1 MPTADELGIGAAPY
15 LGGLADTVGE
25 LRRFILDALRTDD
38 FSRCEELLDVM
49 DEIYTV
55 LVTMDYPDAVTRG
68 LRRSTDMVRGILE
81 RTRGDLTVALRQ
93 RRLEERLAE
102 ARESIQLE
110 AASDEELQMSVSNGM
125 RPVHPG
131 EILGEE
137 LQELGMSA
145 NALAAALG
153 VPTNRITAILKG
165 QRGITAD
172 TALRLSRYL
181 GTTPQLWLNLQKTFE
196 LRTAEIESGKDI
208 EKSVRPREMAQAA
221 GSVSE

>member
-1 MPTADELGIGAAPY
+1 
-15 LGGLADTVGE
+15 
-25 LRRFILDALRTDD
+25 
-38 FSRCEELLDVM
+38 
-49 DEIYTV
+49 
-55 LVTMDYPDAVTRG
+55 
-68 LRRSTDMVRGILE
+68 
-81 RTRGDLTVALRQ
+81 
-93 RRLEERLAE
+93 
-102 ARESIQLE
+102 
-110 AASDEELQMSVSNGM
+110 MSVSNGM

-181 GTTPQLWLNLQKTFE
+181 GTTLQLWLNLQKTFE
-196 LRTAEIESGKDI
+196 LRTTEIESGKDI
-208 EKSVRPREMAQAA
+208 AERVRPREMVPVT
-221 GSVSE
+221 GSRSE